1 MQDRG
6 DVRLG
11 TAGDESGRP
20 GTIED
25 GQGWVRTAGDCV
37 GRPGM
42 GEDGGGRRGTAG
54 DHTND
59 VSWFQPGGTEGPS
72 AKTIVP
78 YSLSGP
84 YPPGHSPS

>member
-1 MQDRG
+1 
-6 DVRLG
+6 
-11 TAGDESGRP
+11 
-20 GTIED
+20 
-25 GQGWVRTAGDCV
+25 
-37 GRPGM
+37 M

-54 DHTND
+54 DHRSD

-78 YSLSGP
+78 YSPSGP